1 MAAKQIDHLV
11 KMANQIALNTGA
23 HSDAADSIRRTTE
36 HIRKFWT
43 PAMREQLTDYW
54 QGGGENL
61 EPVVADAL
69 REMASTQACSS

>member
-11 KMANQIALNTGA
+11 KMANQIAINTGA
-23 HSDAADSIRRTTE
+23 HSDAADSMDRTAE
-36 HIRKFWT
+36 HFRKFWT
-43 PAMREQLTDYW
+43 PAMREQITDYW

-69 REMASTQACSS
+69 REMVATQAGNS

>member
-11 KMANQIALNTGA
+11 TMANQIALNTGA
-23 HSDAADSIRRTTE
+23 RSDAADATRRTAD

-43 PAMREQLTDYW
+43 PAMRAQLTEYW

-61 EPVVADAL
+61 EPVVVDAL
-69 REMASTQACSS
+69 REMVATQTSS

>member
-23 HSDAADSIRRTTE
+23 HADPEDSARRTAE

-43 PAMREQLTDYW
+43 PAMRAQLTDYCL
-54 QGGGENL
+54 GDGDGL
-61 EPVVADAL
+61 EPVVQQVL
-69 REMASTQACSS
+69 REMSETAD